1 MLQLCLGHPVF
12 PLFHSPGCS
21 CPSVSSEE
29 VRLPLEACPGSLSL
43 GFEPLGLPEHWHIL
57 PLSARH
63 PKLALLFACM
73 RTRLRTMVSP
83 VPTVACFLQAEGA
96 LNECVNKGIIH
107 CSKWQAHKHQG
118 HLYRCCLRIGVG
130 NMCWRGVK
138 QWKRSLPCQTHL
150 PT

>member
-1 MLQLCLGHPVF
+1 MLQLCLGHLVF

-21 CPSVSSEE
+21 CPSVRSEE
-29 VRLPLEACPGSLSL
+29 VRLPLGACPGSLSL
-43 GFEPLGLPEHWHIL
+43 GFEPLGLPESWHIL
-57 PLSARH
+57 PLRARH

-73 RTRLRTMVSP
+73 RTRLRTMVIP
-83 VPTVACFLQAEGA
+83 VPTVACFLQAEGV
-96 LNECVNKGIIH
+96 LNECVNKRIIH

-118 HLYRCCLRIGVG
+118 HLYGCCLRIGVG